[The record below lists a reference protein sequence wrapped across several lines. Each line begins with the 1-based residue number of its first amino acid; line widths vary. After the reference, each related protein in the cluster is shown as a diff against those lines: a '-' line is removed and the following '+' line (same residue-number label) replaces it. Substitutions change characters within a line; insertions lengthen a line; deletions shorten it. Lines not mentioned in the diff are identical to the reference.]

1 MSDPDRVNSRWHRQA
16 TGTAPYLA
24 EMLFL
29 QMADMKM
36 THVHRVAS
44 IATSA
49 AAHCFRGRSACF
61 LGPDML

>member
-1 MSDPDRVNSRWHRQA
+1 MASPS

-36 THVHRVAS
+36 THVYRVAS